1 MIFLAPPSSFHTL
14 PPLIPFWEIY
24 CPGMASRP
32 LFICGEARRGI
43 FLHFSLPLKHE
54 NCKWNH
60 FSIET
65 NARTY
70 CSFGFLCLYI
80 NNPDICIGGGNK
92 PSISLFIPKILQRRR
107 NLLRVWMQFDIKMEN
122 GKKAKVW
129 IGALSLQNKGDLY
142 TQGFGRKCNGRPI
155 ITLPPRLDWRQS
167 VAFLRHWM
175 HAITKYCLLYRTI

>member
-1 MIFLAPPSSFHTL
+1 MIFLAPPFIISYFATINTFLRDILSWNGLKTFIYMRWGAKGDFLTFL
-14 PPLIPFWEIY
+14 FALKTWKFVSEIT
-24 CPGMASRP
+24 
-32 LFICGEARRGI
+32 FQ
-43 FLHFSLPLKHE
+43 LK
-54 NCKWNH
+54 
-60 FSIET
+60 T

-70 CSFGFLCLYI
+70 CSFGFLCLDI
-80 NNPDICIGGGNK
+80 NNPDIGTGGGNK

-167 VAFLRHWM
+167 SFFASLNARNHK
-175 HAITKYCLLYRTI
+175 ILLAL